1 MANRDKARRL
11 LWVLMSV
18 LASGLLVTSAGY
30 AVAIKRQ
37 VDEAERLS
45 ERRAQLERQIA
56 QLRAE
61 LSQPL
66 PAAPSRRAPRG
77 EEGAVPAT
85 RQLDEVLA
93 ALHNIV
99 AETGIT
105 FVSLRV
111 QTADP
116 GSGGSPSASGEQ
128 DAGEKG
134 TQRGASSPAQA
145 KPAPPSSG
153 SEAGS
158 SREASS
164 SPDNLAARWAAYRQR
179 YGLPDSVPIVPTEIV
194 WTFDAPWDRVDDV
207 LKRLEAL
214 ERVVWVTAWTAQ
226 PPDPEEEALPS
237 PAPLPSA
244 DPGDTEDMVAKV
256 ARVLRGEPLRVQLTM
271 LVFHAPATGATT
283 ASATAPAVSSAS
295 R

>member
-37 VDEAERLS
+37 ADEAERLS

-66 PAAPSRRAPRG
+66 PPAPSRRAPRG

-111 QTADP
+111 QTAEP

-128 DAGEKG
+128 DAGETG
-134 TQRGASSPAQA
+134 TQRGASSPAPA
-145 KPAPPSSG
+145 KPAPPSPG

-164 SPDNLAARWAAYRQR
+164 TPENLAARWAAYRQR
-179 YGLPDSVPIVPTEIV
+179 YGLPEGVPIVATEIV

-207 LKRLEAL
+207 MKRLEAL
-214 ERVVWVTAWTAQ
+214 KRV
-226 PPDPEEEALPS
+226 
-237 PAPLPSA
+237 
-244 DPGDTEDMVAKV
+244 G
-256 ARVLRGEPLRVQLTM
+256 R
-271 LVFHAPATGATT
+271 T
-283 ASATAPAVSSAS
+283 ASEEQPVLPPRPVAYTSKQRNRVGGANDGQTSDYDSLVAVATREAGTPNRTRRDGSGGCPAGTVGGGRPRS
-295 R
+295 